1 MNEEKNMTGTEDS
14 FISHLIELR
23 SRLMK
28 ASLVVIV
35 IFLCLMPWAGDIYD
49 VLARPMMLAL
59 P

>member
-35 IFLCLMPWAGDIYD
+35 IFLLSLIHI
-49 VLARPMMLAL
+49 
-59 P
+59 